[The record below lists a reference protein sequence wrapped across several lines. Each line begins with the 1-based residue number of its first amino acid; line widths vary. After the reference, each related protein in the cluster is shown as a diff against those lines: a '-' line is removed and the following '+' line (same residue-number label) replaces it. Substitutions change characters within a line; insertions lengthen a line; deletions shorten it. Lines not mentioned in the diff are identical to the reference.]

1 MRRIFEEKAKPLP
14 ITEDMV
20 VRAFQK
26 VNSKGGGAGI
36 DNISLSVY
44 KSDLSNNLYKLW
56 NRQSSGSY
64 FPPAVKESEIDKSD
78 GKKRKLG
85 IPTVEDRIAQQVI
98 KDYLEPRFERIF
110 HDNSY
115 GYRPHRSAHQAL
127 TRVGENVR
135 RYAWVIDL
143 DIKSFF
149 DTVSHEKLLLAL
161 DKHVPEKW
169 VKMYITRWL
178 EAPIAHAE
186 GSISYRS
193 GQGTP
198 QGGVISPLLA
208 NLYLHYAFDK
218 WMDIHFPDLCFVRYA
233 DDIIIHCKT
242 EKQSHYVLDKVRER
256 FNACN
261 LTVHPDKTKI
271 VYCKDYRRAALKGQS
286 TTFDFLGFSYRPMSK
301 KSHRGGMYLGYDCAM
316 SKKSYSK
323 IVGEIRATK
332 FDRWAKSWADI
343 ASLLNAK
350 IRGWIHYYDKYRRNT
365 LTSVFHRFHNRLAK
379 WILNRYKRFKK
390 STERAYEHL
399 RYIRRHYPT
408 LFYHWELGYPIV

>member
-1 MRRIFEEKAKPLP
+1 MRRIFEEKARPLP
-14 ITEDMV
+14 ITEEMV
-20 VRAFQK
+20 VEAFKK

-36 DNISLSVY
+36 DNINLTTY
-44 KSDLSNNLYKLW
+44 KSNMSNNLYKLW
-56 NRQSSGSY
+56 NRLSSGSY
-64 FPPAVKESEIDKSD
+64 FPPAVKEQEIDKSD

-98 KDYLEPRFERIF
+98 KDYIEARFEAVF

-115 GYRPHRSAHQAL
+115 GYRPLRNAHQAL
-127 TRVGENVR
+127 FCVSENVR
-135 RYAWVIDL
+135 HYAWVIDL

-161 DKHVPEKW
+161 DKHVDEKW
-169 VKMYITRWL
+169 VKMYVKRWL
-178 EAPIAHAE
+178 EASIVHTD
-186 GSISYRS
+186 GSISHRS

-208 NLYLHYAFDK
+208 NLYLHYTFDK
-218 WMDIHFPDLCFVRYA
+218 WMDIHFPGLSFVRYA
-233 DDIIIHCKT
+233 DDIVIHCKT
-242 EKQSHYVLDKVRER
+242 EKQSHYVLNKVQER
-256 FNACN
+256 FQTCN
-261 LTVHPDKTKI
+261 LTIHPDKTKI
-271 VYCKDYRRAALKGQS
+271 VYCKDYRRPELKGKA
-286 TTFDFLGFSYRPMSK
+286 TKFDFLGFSYRPVSK
-301 KSHRGGMYLGYDCAM
+301 KSQRGGMFLGYDCTM

-343 ASLLNAK
+343 AQLLNEK

-365 LTSVFHRFHNRLAK
+365 LTSVLHRLHNRMAK
-379 WILNRYKRFKK
+379 WILNYYKKFKRSK
-390 STERAYEHL
+390 ERAYEHL

-408 LFYHWELGYPIV
+408 LFYHWEIGYPIV